1 MQMSEKYTNTNEN
14 NDTKKQFFINNKIR
28 FNVKGKKRL
37 IPLKKSSNSKMVLKI
52 KLNYPKKD
60 LNSHYFNKSDVNKIN
75 NIIYS
80 PRNYHN
86 INLEN
91 YKSALYSPL
100 TPNKNYKNLSYK
112 LNNDIHYLNNSHD
125 NKPKVIL
132 PKLNIINKKQSLI
145 QQKDRSAI
153 SKINMKK
160 IFLGDILKG
169 NINDDIIPI
178 KKYNLNADN
187 SHSKSAWHLVTQK
200 GTDNNN
206 DYKNLEELLFNK
218 NIKTYD
224 INKKAGDKYEN
235 TKEKHKTR
243 AEKLKEFHRQKL
255 IKVDKLI
262 KKTEKET
269 NDKKKF
275 LNKYIQLMKD
285 NFEKNEEF
293 NTEFM

>member
-1 MQMSEKYTNTNEN
+1 MSEKYTNTNEN

-37 IPLKKSSNSKMVLKI
+37 IPLKKPSNSKMVLKI

-60 LNSHYFNKSDVNKIN
+60 LNSHYFNISDVNKIN
-75 NIIYS
+75 NIIHS

-86 INLEN
+86 LNIES
-91 YKSALYSPL
+91 YKSVLYSPL
-100 TPNKNYKNLSYK
+100 TPNKNYINLSYK

-125 NKPKVIL
+125 DKPKVIL
-132 PKLNIINKKQSLI
+132 PKLNVINKKQSLI

-153 SKINMKK
+153 SKKNMKK
-160 IFLGDILKG
+160 VFLGDILKG
-169 NINDDIIPI
+169 NINDDIIPK
-178 KKYNLNADN
+178 KKYNLKPDN
-187 SHSKSAWHLVTQK
+187 SHSKSVWHLVTQK
-200 GTDNNN
+200 GTDNN
-206 DYKNLEELLFNK
+206 DYNNLEEILFNK
-218 NIKTYD
+218 NIKSYD
-224 INKKAGDKYEN
+224 INSKAYDKYEN
-235 TKEKHKTR
+235 TKERHKTR
-243 AEKLKEFHRQKL
+243 AEKLKEIHRQKL

-275 LNKYIQLMKD
+275 LNKYIQLMRD

-293 NTEFM
+293 NTEFI

>member
-1 MQMSEKYTNTNEN
+1 MSEKYKNTNEN

-75 NIIYS
+75 NIIHS

-86 INLEN
+86 LNIEN

-100 TPNKNYKNLSYK
+100 TPNKNYINLSYK
-112 LNNDIHYLNNSHD
+112 INNDIHYLNNSND
-125 NKPKVIL
+125 EKPKVIL

-145 QQKDRSAI
+145 QQKDKSAI
-153 SKINMKK
+153 SKKNMKK

-169 NINDDIIPI
+169 NINDDIIPK
-178 KKYNLNADN
+178 KKYNLKAAN
-187 SHSKSAWHLVTQK
+187 SHSKSVWHLVTQK
-200 GTDNNN
+200 GIDNNDN
-206 DYKNLEELLFNK
+206 NNLEELLFNK
-218 NIKTYD
+218 NIKSYD
-224 INKKAGDKYEN
+224 INSKAYDKYEN
-235 TKEKHKTR
+235 TKERHKTG

-275 LNKYIQLMKD
+275 LNKYIQLMRD

-293 NTEFM
+293 NTEFI